1 MEVEDKEFQEK
12 MNKLSNE
19 TKKTS
24 EPVKSIK
31 TALLNYFNTANDIF
45 KNNLTMK
52 GKESVSEIAKL
63 IEKHN
68 NSLQVKEKQLK
79 YENNM
84 PRTLKPETHEYGGKI
99 LYGGRALG
107 GKKRKSKR
115 RRRKRRKKTRR
126 RKKGGESGEYTY
138 YWCPSLNTTSYD
150 PEMPCDVDVH
160 SIGAQEYKQ
169 KGGKRRKKTRR
180 HRRKTI

>member
-1 MEVEDKEFQEK
+1 METEDKEFQEK

-31 TALLNYFNTANDIF
+31 SALLNYFNTANDIF
-45 KNNLTMK
+45 KKNLTMK
-52 GKESVSEIAKL
+52 GKDSVSEIAKL

-68 NSLQVKEKQLK
+68 NSLQVKQKQLK
-79 YENNM
+79 YEMNM
-84 PRTLKPETHEYGGKI
+84 PRTLKPNSEHAGRI
-99 LYGGRALG
+99 LYGG
-107 GKKRKSKR
+107 KKRRHKT
-115 RRRKRRKKTRR
+115 RRKRKRTKKTRR

-150 PEMPCDVDVH
+150 PEMLCDVDVH
-160 SIGAQEYKQ
+160 SIGAQDYKP

-180 HRRKTI
+180 KRRKKR

>member
-1 MEVEDKEFQEK
+1 METEEDFQEK
-12 MNKLSNE
+12 MNKLNNE

-24 EPVKSIK
+24 EQVKSIK

-45 KNNLTMK
+45 KKNLTMK
-52 GKESVSEIAKL
+52 GKESVSEITKL

-68 NSLQVKEKQLK
+68 NSLKVKEKQLK
-79 YENNM
+79 SEDWM
-84 PRTLKPETHEYGGKI
+84 PRTLKPETNEHGGKI
-99 LYGGRALG
+99 LYG

-126 RKKGGESGEYTY
+126 RKKGGESGKYTY
-138 YWCPSLNTTSYD
+138 YWCPTLETTSYD
-150 PEMPCDVDVH
+150 PNMPCPEDVH
-160 SIGAQEYKQ
+160 AIDAEDYKP

-180 HRRKTI
+180 KRRKKR